1 MKAKKTAKKNK
12 KVVAPKRKLNLPN
25 DEPLHLDMSFE
36 EAIKL
41 ALNTPI
47 KNSKIYKK

>member
-1 MKAKKTAKKNK
+1 MSKAKKPKK
-12 KVVAPKRKLNLPN
+12 PSIRKLNLKD
-25 DEPLHLDMSFE
+25 DEPLHIPLSFE
-36 EAIKL
+36 DAVKL